1 MSEVLKQKLTQVQ
14 RCQAKDCRWNKKKQC
29 TKIFI
34 SIDTDGTCQQYEQH
48 ESFLPIGQEIDFV
61 DRATTNM
68 LNEEKEVL
76 DV

>member
-14 RCQAKDCRWNKKKQC
+14 RCQAKYCRWNKKNQC

-34 SIDTDGTCQQYEQH
+34 SIDTDGTCQQYEIY
-48 ESFLPIGQEIDFV
+48 ESPVPIGEDRDVGDFSYLS
-61 DRATTNM
+61 A
-68 LNEEKEVL
+68 K